1 MTPIEEPEAMQLS
14 QKRTVACVLKSG
26 GTASY
31 TSLAREPP
39 GAATGPYSAEYVWRL
54 RQGLARHTPG
64 FQLDGTE
71 ATTAPLVCLTDD
83 RRLVERGSVGGVRFE
98 PLEHD
103 WPGWWAK
110 MALFRLEGPIL
121 YLDLDTVITG
131 AVTPLLE
138 YAGNLAILRDFNIR
152 EHGGLPAIGSAV
164 LLWTAGAMRPV
175 WDAFIA
181 DPERAIREHPK
192 RADHFIRKHLP
203 PCDYV
208 QDLWPG
214 LVACAKD
221 GFRGWLPG
229 PPAGARIICTWGKP
243 RIPELPATHWYR
255 RLWEEE

>member
-26 GTASY
+26 GIY
-31 TSLAREPP
+31 TMDW
-39 GAATGPYSAEYVWRL
+39 VQRL
-54 RQGLARHTPG
+54 RRQVLRHHPEVR
-64 FQLDGTE
+64 F
-71 ATTAPLVCLTDD
+71 VCLTD
-83 RRLVERGSVGGVRFE
+83 LVDEAPRDVEVT
-98 PLEHD
+98 PLPSN

-181 DPERAIREHPK
+181 DPERAIREHPR